1 MKPNYYII
9 SIFLALLLPPH
20 FGQAQEEESAE
31 VSMEAYTDDFQELFF
46 EALKQKGIEN
56 YTKAINALLRCKG
69 LQPANS
75 VIDHELAKTYLLN
88 NQLVLAEE
96 YAIEAIQGEPD
107 NLWFLNTLVEIRQRQ
122 GATLEGIKDRIPY
135 GNVSL
140 KQNLALIYVKEK
152 AFENALS
159 VLKELGSSPFSKNLM
174 LRIQD
179 SLAQESDKKE
189 KAIETIEDIE
199 ENPLLQLTQELND
212 ALVGKDFEA
221 LNMISEQALENY
233 PSQPYF
239 YYVKGMALN
248 KLSQPRE
255 AISYLEMGL
264 DYLLEGDDL
273 ATKFYQELAFAYS
286 AIGDTT
292 KANMYLSKV
301 KNGS

>member
-1 MKPNYYII
+1 MKPNYYIM
-9 SIFLALLLPPH
+9 SIVLALLLLSH
-20 FGQAQEEESAE
+20 FGQAQEEESAA
-31 VSMEAYTDDFQELFF
+31 VSLEEYTDDFQELFF

-56 YTKAINALLRCKG
+56 YTKAINALLKCKG
-69 LQPANS
+69 LQPDNT
-75 VIDHELAKTYLLN
+75 VIDHELAKAYLLN

-96 YAIEAIQGEPD
+96 YAIEAIQGESD
-107 NLWFLNTLVEIRQRQ
+107 NLWVLNTLVKIRQRQ
-122 GATLEGIKDRIPY
+122 GSTLEGIKDRIPY
-135 GNVSL
+135 KNVLL
-140 KQNLALIYVKEK
+140 KQNLALIYVKEE
-152 AFENALS
+152 AYENALS
-159 VLKELGSSPFSKNLM
+159 VLKEMGSSPFSENLR

-179 SLAQESDKKE
+179 SLAQKSEQKE
-189 KAIETIEDIE
+189 KPIETTEPIE
-199 ENPLLQLTQELND
+199 ENPLLQFTQELNN
-212 ALVGKDFEA
+212 ALAGKDFEA
-221 LNMISEQALENY
+221 LNLKSEQAIENY

-273 ATKFYQELAFAYS
+273 ATKFYNELAFAYT
-286 AIGDTT
+286 AIGDTK